1 MSLNKYEDFL
11 ELSVKQLTDFL
22 AVRGISSSG
31 RKVELVAKAFAAVEL
46 GFNIIESTEQQ
57 QTNLDKKYKKKLTE
71 LNLPDP
77 KQIRPALYSRSY
89 VACRLM

>member
-31 RKVELVAKAFAAVEL
+31 RS
-46 GFNIIESTEQQ
+46 G
-57 QTNLDKKYKKKLTE
+57 
-71 LNLPDP
+71 
-77 KQIRPALYSRSY
+77 
-89 VACRLM
+89 ACC